1 MLGFNSFLLVE
12 ASGKETA
19 LSGHSNEH
27 FTNEFIKDYIN
38 HSREHLSSGASPE
51 EAHEK
56 AIDFLNNRTYNK
68 KDWQNHPGLAPS
80 VEHFKN
86 PEMQSMHEDSKKT
99 ARGIINHVRNM
110 GYGIDE
116 SKHMGIGGPAAVEA
130 YAGKP
135 SEADLAFKIRHQ
147 GTGNQDYAH
156 AFLEHLGASLKYS
169 KGKESSMKIYA
180 PGVNT
185 MADIVDDHHSRL
197 FGSNSSLRDKLR
209 EIADNGLNNQR
220 SSLKNHHKK
229 LQDYFQKYDEENNS
243 KNPSYVPIRENG
255 RVVGGNLSQ
264 KAMSHIRDN
273 PELRYIY
280 DSVSDENLK
289 MKNELAAAIHGRIA
303 QVLDHEPGN
312 PEHNEL
318 KESLLRSISNLHK
331 DKLPTFLTSTNRQ
344 KPEADIF
351 NMSDYLGNHIEK
363 NGLQGHKHGGAS
375 TFSVGPFSL
384 GLDTRPTTRQ
394 DPLSGPINVTVSKA
408 QVKKTM
414 EPSNTPVVKTPT
426 IKKQPKKTAAV
437 QPTAAP
443 LPRTKLPYNR
453 PSSGRL
459 PQSDSPMATA
469 SRPGLNPDAQ
479 HGQHSFYTPQEKSL
493 MKGL

>member
-1 MLGFNSFLLVE
+1 MLNFNSFLLIE

-38 HSREHLSSGASPE
+38 HSKKHLSSGKSPD
-51 EAHEK
+51 EAHER
-56 AIDFLNNRTYNK
+56 AMDFLNNRTYNK
-68 KDWQNHPGLAPS
+68 KDWENHPGLAPS
-80 VEHFKN
+80 IEHFKN
-86 PEMQSMHEDSKKT
+86 PEMQNMHEDSKKT

-135 SEADLAFKIRHQ
+135 SEADLAFKIHHHD
-147 GTGNQDYAH
+147 TGEQDYAQ
-156 AFLEHLGASLKYS
+156 AFLDHLGASLKYS

-185 MADIVDDHHSRL
+185 MADIVDNHHSRL
-197 FGSNSSLRDKLR
+197 FRSNRSLNDELR

-220 SSLKNHHKK
+220 ASLRKHHKE
-229 LQDYFQKYDEENNS
+229 LQDYFQKYDEENGS
-243 KNPSYVPIRENG
+243 KNPSYTPIRENG

-273 PELRYIY
+273 PKLRHIY
-280 DSVSDENLK
+280 DSVSAQNLK
-289 MKNELAAAIHGRIA
+289 MKNELAGAIHNRIG

-312 PEHNEL
+312 PQHNEL

-344 KPEADIF
+344 KPEADIY
-351 NMSDYLGNHIEK
+351 NMSDYLSKSIEK
-363 NGLQGHKHGGAS
+363 DGLERHKHGGAS

-394 DPLSGPINVTVSKA
+394 DPLSGPINVTVSKS

-414 EPSNTPVVKTPT
+414 EPSNSAVTKSSST
-426 IKKQPKKTAAV
+426 KKQIKKTAPEIV
-437 QPTAAP
+437 SEPT
-443 LPRTKLPYNR
+443 PRTRLAYNR
-453 PSSGRL
+453 PGTNRV
-459 PQSDSPMATA
+459 PQTDSPMATA
-469 SRPGLNPDAQ
+469 PTPGLNPESD
-479 HGQHSFYTPQEKSL
+479 HGGRSFYTPQEKLL
-493 MKGL
+493 MKGHQ